1 MCKDDAWKC
10 CGRKMWLCTST
21 PQAEQLTG
29 KKTSSSFTTA
39 RLTDSSLTVCL
50 LNLSCYLRLNHPWES
65 KLTLGR
71 GFRSPSLTHGTNPC
85 KKTRFYLK
93 KKILIHNQKEGH
105 NLQLSSILEALWSN
119 YFKKI
124 LAAAHLERNE
134 LLLSIFKSNQ
144 IKFTSHYKHTYI
156 KLTSKI

>member
-1 MCKDDAWKC
+1 M
-10 CGRKMWLCTST
+10 R
-21 PQAEQLTG
+21 EQ
-29 KKTSSSFTTA
+29 
-39 RLTDSSLTVCL
+39 TDSGQGFPLPLTYTRHKPMQKDTL
-50 LNLSCYLRLNHPWES
+50 L
-65 KLTLGR
+65 
-71 GFRSPSLTHGTNPC
+71 F
-85 KKTRFYLK
+85 K

-144 IKFTSHYKHTYI
+144 INFTSHYKHTYI
-156 KLTSKI
+156 KLTSKISIKLFISHDNVFFFTLFYWRSPKNKNVIIIYHIYIKKT